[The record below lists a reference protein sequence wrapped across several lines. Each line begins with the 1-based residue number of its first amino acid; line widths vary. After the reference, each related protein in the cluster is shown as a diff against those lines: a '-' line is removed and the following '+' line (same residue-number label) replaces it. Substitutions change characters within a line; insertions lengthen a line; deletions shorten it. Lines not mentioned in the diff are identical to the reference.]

1 MSNNWKV
8 DVPNNR
14 VLFECTFYNYTLEGN
29 STENYEYV
37 LNSIMRYAEN
47 IMLGLKQN
55 NIEYRSIEIWS
66 PIQSYEHYGLVGGFS
81 VKMDEKNLTIFTLKN
96 GYGNR
101 ILG

>member
-14 VLFECTFYNYTLEGN
+14 VLFECTFYNYTYTLEGN

-55 NIEYRSIEIWS
+55 NIEYRSVEVWS
-66 PIQSYEHYGLVGGFS
+66 LAHAADRDCLMGGFAI
-81 VKMDEKNLTIFTLKN
+81 KMSEKDLMTFVLKN
-96 GYGNR
+96 GYGDR
-101 ILG
+101 K